1 MACLIFSSE
10 AKRDLVEIGL
20 HIAHQSGSLERAEK
34 LLDSITQTCDLLA
47 SQPEMGQLRTEFASG
62 IYRSFSVGNYVIYF
76 SSISK
81 GIQVARILHGA
92 RDHGAVL

>member
-1 MACLIFSSE
+1 MACLIFSPE

-20 HIAHQSGSLERAEK
+20 YIAHQSGSLERAEN
-34 LLDSITQTCDLLA
+34 LLDSINQTCELLA
-47 SQPEMGQLRTEFASG
+47 SQPEMGQLRTEFTSG

-76 SSISK
+76 SSISN